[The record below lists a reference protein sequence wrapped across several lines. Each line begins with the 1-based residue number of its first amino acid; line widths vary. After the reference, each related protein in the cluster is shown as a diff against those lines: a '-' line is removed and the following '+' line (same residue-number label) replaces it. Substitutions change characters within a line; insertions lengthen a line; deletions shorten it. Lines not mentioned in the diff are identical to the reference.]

1 MKMIK
6 IIIAVGLL
14 TAAISIMYS
23 CKKDE
28 TTSPANEKAETS
40 AFDPNAIEDMNAYL
54 SNFIKTMKSPTR
66 DGAQMSLE
74 DAEWHLTASLNYQF
88 CNANTGRTDMMY
100 DTIYTTIAVDD
111 DNIAMTE
118 LNASFQEI
126 STEVSNIYDS
136 YDMPNKQIVFI
147 HSVID
152 AENQTEGEATVRSVM
167 ATTEKNGHYYFDE
180 FEYMYYQLEVFNNPG
195 GYYWR
200 DAADTLE
207 YYVNLIGTEYM
218 NDDYYYVSINHVTY
232 NYSDYPL
239 NDPTSPY
246 NYRLFFCRYCIDNGT
261 YLNANDMTFYLDS
274 YLGLACNNIYNAGSM
289 IRAEVEDLPNIDSRM
304 MPPETGGPRHSMIVY
319 YGQPISNGQIQD

>member
-1 MKMIK
+1 MNNIK

-180 FEYMYYQLEVFNNPG
+180 FEFLLFAWQIFDKPDGHIWNEGAIDSLN
-195 GYYWR
+195 
-200 DAADTLE
+200 
-207 YYVNLIGTEYM
+207 YYVNYYGV
-218 NDDYYYVSINHVTY
+218 NDLGCDYYYVNVRNVTY
-232 NYSDYPL
+232 NYQNYPI
-239 NDPTSPY
+239 NDPASAYP
-246 NYRLFFCRYCIDNGT
+246 YRLYYCGHCGENATLTGVDLAFF
-261 YLNANDMTFYLDS
+261 LDS
-274 YLGLACNNIYNAGSM
+274 YLGLTSLSPNGTMVGAHVSPDIDDT
-289 IRAEVEDLPNIDSRM
+289 RVEEGARLAHILRV
-304 MPPETGGPRHSMIVY
+304 T
-319 YGQPISNGQIQD
+319 YGTPISSDNQIVH